1 MASVPEKAPAGIDD
15 SPERQPKFKV
25 MNAIHDALK
34 HALREDPRVMLAGID
49 IGEGGNILGL
59 TRGLQAE
66 FGGRVLD
73 TPISESAIVGM
84 AVGAAMTGMK
94 PVVEIMYLTS
104 SACVSTRS

>member
-1 MASVPEKAPAGIDD
+1 MPSCARARPRTPGPGAFFGMASVPENAPAGIDD

-73 TPISESAIVGM
+73 TPISEAR
-84 AVGAAMTGMK
+84 
-94 PVVEIMYLTS
+94 S
-104 SACVSTRS
+104 SAWPSVRP